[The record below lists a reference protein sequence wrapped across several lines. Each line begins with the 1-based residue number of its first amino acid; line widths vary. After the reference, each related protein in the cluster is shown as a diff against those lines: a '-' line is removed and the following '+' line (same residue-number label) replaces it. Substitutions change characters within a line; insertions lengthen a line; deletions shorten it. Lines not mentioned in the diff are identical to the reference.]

1 MASSLFPHTLMA
13 SAVVG
18 KKLPGR
24 ALVTEEEESV
34 LFDGWDMVD
43 GVEWCLDGR

>member
-1 MASSLFPHTLMA
+1 MA

-18 KKLPGR
+18 KKLAGR
-24 ALVTEEEESV
+24 ALVTEEEKASV

-43 GVEWCLDGR
+43 GIGWFLDGG